1 MGIFLTRVS
10 EGQGFWMLEV
20 KTPEGLCLE
29 YRYASRAQARFM
41 AVIFEMG
48 PPSFPAPFRTFFQ
61 TVNKRSKRVK
71 PLQVTELVAP

>member
-1 MGIFLTRVS
+1 MATFLTRIS

-29 YRYASRAQARFM
+29 YRYGSESQARFM

-48 PPSFPAPFRTFFQ
+48 PPSFPTPFRTFFQ
-61 TVNKRSKRVK
+61 ATSKRSRRMKSQR
-71 PLQVTELVAP
+71 EAFAW